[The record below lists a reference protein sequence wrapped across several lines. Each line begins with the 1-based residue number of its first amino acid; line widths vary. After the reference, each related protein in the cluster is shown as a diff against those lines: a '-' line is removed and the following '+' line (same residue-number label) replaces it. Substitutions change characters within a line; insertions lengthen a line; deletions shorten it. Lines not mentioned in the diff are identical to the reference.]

1 MLLCLWSAII
11 PTFAA
16 QNAGLTI
23 HYAQNGDP
31 LVNAPFSLY
40 LVAWEGADGQLIVA
54 EDFAKYNINI
64 TNDPSK
70 WPALASTLAAYAA
83 FGQIHPV
90 RQGRT
95 DYEGLLRFSGLSHG
109 IYLVVGNLH
118 RQNGFAYT
126 AEPALISLS
135 GKHLDIFP
143 KAEWVPDGG
152 GDGFDEETIKV
163 LKVWDDGNAE
173 DRPQTITVHLLQDG
187 QICDTIELHSDNRW
201 SHVWNNLPAGHEYT
215 VVEDLVG
222 GYTVSIRRQGITFV
236 VTNTTT
242 KEPPI
247 PDQPEDRPDAIP
259 ETGQP
264 WAYVLMLAAA
274 GLLFLVIGLSI
285 RRGEN
290 HEA

>member
-23 HYAQNGDP
+23 HYAQNGTP
-31 LVNAPFSLY
+31 LVGAPFSLY

-83 FGQIHPV
+83 YGQITPV
-90 RQGRT
+90 RQDTT
-95 DYEGLLRFSGLSHG
+95 DSSGLLTFTGLSHG
-109 IYLVVGNLH
+109 IYLLVGGLH
-118 RQNGFAYT
+118 RQNGCIYT
-126 AEPALISLS
+126 AEPALVSLD
-135 GKHLDIFP
+135 GKHIDIFP
-143 KAEWVPDGG
+143 KSEWIPDIS
-152 GDGFDEETIKV
+152 GDDTDEEPIKV
-163 LKVWDDGNAE
+163 LKVWDDGNAQN
-173 DRPQTITVHLLQDG
+173 RPQEVTVYLLQDG
-187 QICDTIELHSDNRW
+187 KLIDTVVLHDQNRW
-201 SHVWNNLPAGHEYT
+201 QHTWQSLPAGHHYT
-215 VVEDLVG
+215 VAEEQVD
-222 GYTVSIRRQGITFV
+222 GYTVTVVRQGITFV
-236 VTNTTT
+236 VTNTT